1 MNNTDEIPSEDLIVI
16 ATNEILKDC
25 DVSLMTLKSI
35 KLKLEEKF
43 ECPLPDCKAIIRQCL
58 EEFMDNN
65 QDDFLYATKVKNED
79 ADAPTETTTKK
90 RNSGFT
96 KPLELS
102 SELSE
107 FMGESHMARTEV
119 TKRIWVYIKEHD
131 LQNPK
136 DKREILCDAALQKL
150 FKRSK
155 INMFKM
161 TKALSPM
168 MMSEKDIKD
177 CQIASESD
185 GEHH

>member
-1 MNNTDEIPSEDLIVI
+1 MDNGDEIPSEDLIVI
-16 ATNEILKDC
+16 ATKEILENC

-65 QDDFLYATKVKNED
+65 QDDFLYAAKVKNED
-79 ADAPTETTTKK
+79 VDAPTPSNSTTTKK

-102 SELSE
+102 PDLAE

-119 TKRIWVYIKEHD
+119 TKKIWVYIKLHN
-131 LQNPK
+131 LQNPS

-161 TKALSPM
+161 TKALSPVRKPR
-168 MMSEKDIKD
+168 S
-177 CQIASESD
+177 SFGVSSY
-185 GEHH
+185 